1 MKINKIEQLG
11 DRTVLIKVKCGLR
24 LRNVLVIR
32 VKDKWLLKCTKRDVT
47 DMVDEALA
55 LLCKS

>member
-32 VKDKWLLKCTKRDVT
+32 AKDKWLLKCTKRDVT